1 MLHRVALA
9 VAILLA
15 GLAGAAPAAPAASA
29 PSTTPA
35 RAIALVSLEVAGNA
49 SDELRAQIAGAVEQA
64 VNGAGARYVRP
75 DAAQAAIAERPE
87 LAGCVSISCLQA
99 LAAGTGAGEL
109 LRVHVAASG
118 NSYDI
123 DVELLAPDAEGGL
136 AGRVQRSCSVCSV
149 TDLQYQV
156 ALATGDLLA
165 GRGDAPGVPVEIVCD
180 PPGAEIVI
188 DDEPRGAAPFRGRL
202 LPGPHRV
209 LARLDGHASSVRVIE
224 VEPDAG
230 EQQRFQV
237 ALAPSAA
244 LDAGRRPYRRWKWIA
259 AGGAGA
265 ALVTGTVLLALHGGG
280 TCGTERDA
288 CPEEYD
294 TRGAGLVGLAVG
306 LLAGGASAWMFLQDR
321 DER

>member
-1 MLHRVALA
+1 MLHRIAPA
-9 VAILLA
+9 AAILLA
-15 GLAGAAPAAPAASA
+15 GLAGAAPAAAQASA

-35 RAIALVSLEVAGNA
+35 RTIALVSLEVAGDSSA
-49 SDELRAQIAGAVEQA
+49 ELRAQITGAVEQA
-64 VNGAGARYVRP
+64 VNAAGARYVRP
-75 DAAQAAIAERPE
+75 DAAQAAIAARPD
-87 LAGCVSISCLQA
+87 LAGCVSVSCLEA

-109 LRVHVAASG
+109 LRVHVAATG

-123 DVELLAPDAEGGL
+123 DVELLAPGAEGGL
-136 AGRVQRSCSVCSV
+136 AGRVQRTCSVCSV

-188 DDEPRGAAPFRGRL
+188 DDQPRGAAPFRGRL

-209 LARLDGHASSVRVIE
+209 LARLDGHASSVKVIE
-224 VEPDAG
+224 VTAG
-230 EQQRFQV
+230 AAELRFEV

-244 LDAGRRPYRRWKWIA
+244 LDAGRRPYRRWKWVA

-280 TCGTERDA
+280 TCGAEQDA

-321 DER
+321 EER